1 MNEADT
7 ALESRTESTGPA
19 PRRPYGSLV
28 LGAILVVVGGLWL
41 LDAVDVISLRAAVVL
56 PGVLAV
62 VGLALMFGALDGPHS
77 GLVVFGLFLTVAVMA
92 AAVAPPRA
100 FHGGVGERSHVV
112 SAQRD
117 LQTNYDVAL
126 GDLSLDFSGLTLT
139 ESAEVEVTVG
149 AGQMLVVIPS
159 DIPVEVEASV
169 GAGEIDLL
177 GDRVDGVS
185 RSTGYTSPG
194 FAEADATLTLD
205 LNVVA
210 GQIEVTR

>member
-1 MNEADT
+1 MNEVET
-7 ALESRTESTGPA
+7 VTETRGESTAPE
-19 PRRPYGSLV
+19 PRRSYGSLV
-28 LGAILVVVGGLWL
+28 LGAILVVLGGLWL
-41 LDAVDVISLRAAVVL
+41 LDAIDVVSLRAAVVL
-56 PGVLAV
+56 PAVLAI
-62 VGLALMFGALDGPHS
+62 VGIALIVGALDGPHG
-77 GLVVFGLFLTVAVMA
+77 GLVVFGLFLTVAVVV

-100 FHGGVGERSHVV
+100 FHGGVGERTHVV
-112 SAQRD
+112 SVQSD

-126 GDLSLDFSGLTLT
+126 GDLSLDLSGLTLT
-139 ESAEVEVTVG
+139 DSTEVEVTVG
-149 AGQMLVVIPS
+149 AGQLRVVIPA
-159 DIPVEVEASV
+159 DVPVEVDASV

-210 GQIEVTR
+210 GQIEVRR